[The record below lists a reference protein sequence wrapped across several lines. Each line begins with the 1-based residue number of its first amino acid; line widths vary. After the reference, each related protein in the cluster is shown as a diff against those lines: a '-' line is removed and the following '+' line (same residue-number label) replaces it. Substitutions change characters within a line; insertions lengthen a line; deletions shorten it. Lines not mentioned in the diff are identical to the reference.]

1 MCLTPSVR
9 QILVLGLYQTI
20 LHYTALHT
28 ILWGEPGHD
37 GADGQDRVSSWL
49 PSPNAFP
56 NAPPHG
62 RNVEISI
69 SVQARK
75 LYRRDAVVHHRS
87 RGHIPTNQR
96 RAAGLPT
103 RHLPAADQGGLT
115 VKRFQERQH
124 VMVSWGKASR
134 VSAAQSSKSRQ
145 LPPTL
150 PSPSLEKVEAAE
162 ALVTFYGAS
171 VRSVCAP
178 LPRFLYA
185 YARSGSLGPA
195 ALLNALARRLTTI
208 NHSS

>member
-1 MCLTPSVR
+1 MQTDRTESVVDSR
-9 QILVLGLYQTI
+9 LPTHSPMRPLMAATWRSAYQFRRASGTVGMPWCI
-20 LHYTALHT
+20 
-28 ILWGEPGHD
+28 I
-37 GADGQDRVSSWL
+37 DREAMFL
-49 PSPNAFP
+49 
-56 NAPPHG
+56 
-62 RNVEISI
+62 RISE
-69 SVQARK
+69 
-75 LYRRDAVVHHRS
+75 
-87 RGHIPTNQR
+87 
-96 RAAGLPT
+96 AAGLPT
-103 RHLPAADQGGLT
+103 CHLPAADQGGLT
-115 VKRFQERQH
+115 VKRFQERQP

-171 VRSVCAP
+171 IRSVCAP

-195 ALLNALARRLTTI
+195 ALLNALARRPTTI